1 MTHPLSRRDFLRL
14 AATLSLL
21 PLAPSVNR
29 LAKGLFQPV
38 DRPNIIIILFDALS
52 ARHLSLYGYPRK
64 TTPNLERFAQRST
77 VFHQHHSAANFTTPS
92 TASLFTGA
100 YPFTHRVFAINGMVA
115 NRIRPYN
122 LLNTLHPA
130 YPEAALVQNM
140 YADLVLYQLREH
152 LEVHYG
158 STAFVVAG
166 KTIYD
171 HLFPND
177 AVYGAKT
184 YDQFLFNP
192 KENPGSLFGALPLD
206 IFRQINKR
214 SAEEAWSK
222 VYPDGMPFLDWAKA
236 NFTLEQVIDG
246 AQNVLSGLKAPFFS
260 YLHFMP
266 PHAPYRPR
274 KEFIGLFKD
283 GWKPVKKDPHP
294 LSEKL
299 PQAHLNE
306 LRREYD
312 EFVAHLDAEFGRLLD
327 WMDVSGLLD
336 TSYVIFTADHGE
348 LFERG
353 EAGHVS
359 PLLFEEII
367 HVPLVV
373 HVPGQTSR
381 QDVRTLTSNV
391 DIFRSLAGLASL
403 PVPAILEGAH
413 LPGLGLP
420 NPPGDRPVWA
430 VEAKRNAE
438 HAPLSTASMALIR
451 WPYKLIGYWGYTADD
466 IYEFYDLENDP
477 EELENL
483 IDSHPLSREFRSA
496 MEEKRREVDAQYQVR

>member
-1 MTHPLSRRDFLRL
+1 MTRTLSRREFLRL
-14 AATLSLL
+14 ATSLSLL
-21 PLAPSVNR
+21 PLVPSINR
-29 LAKGLFQPV
+29 LEKGLSQAV

-64 TTPNLERFAQRST
+64 TTPNLERFAQRAI

-100 YPFTHRVFAINGMVA
+100 YPFTHRVFAINGMVTTG
-115 NRIRPYN
+115 IRPYN
-122 LLNTLHPA
+122 LLNTLHSA
-130 YPEAALVQNM
+130 YPESALVQNI
-140 YADLVLYQLREH
+140 YADLILYQLREH
-152 LEVHYG
+152 LEAHYG

-171 HLFPND
+171 RLFPND

-192 KENPGSLFGALPLD
+192 KENPGSLFSSLPLD
-206 IFRQINKR
+206 FIRQIEKR
-214 SAEEAWSK
+214 LAEEAWAK
-222 VYPDGMPFLDWAKA
+222 VYPEGLPFLDWAKA

-246 AQNVLSGLKAPFFS
+246 AQNLLSGLKTPFFS

-283 GWKPVKKDPHP
+283 DWKPAKKNAHP
-294 LSEKL
+294 LSEKI
-299 PQAHLNE
+299 PQARLNE

-327 WMDVSGLLD
+327 WMDASGLLD

-353 EAGHVS
+353 ETGHVS
-359 PLLFEEII
+359 PLLFEEIV
-367 HVPLVV
+367 HVPLLI

-381 QDVRTLTSNV
+381 QDFHTLTSNL
-391 DIFRSLAGLASL
+391 DIFPTLAGLASL
-403 PVPAILEGAH
+403 PEPDTLEGYR
-413 LPGLGLP
+413 LPGLGLST
-420 NPPGDRPVWA
+420 PPSDRPVWI

-438 HAPLSTASMALIR
+438 HAPLTKASMALIR
-451 WPYKLIGYWGYTADD
+451 WPYKLIGYWGYLAEDS
-466 IYEFYDLENDP
+466 YEFYNLENDP

-483 IDSHPLSREFRSA
+483 INSHPLAGEFRSE
-496 MEEKRREVDAQYQVR
+496 MNEKRREVDAPYLIR